1 MLPALYHWSPRDR
14 RASIRHSGLVP
25 GKRPTI
31 GTIRTVTDGR
41 HMICLA
47 PDPAAA
53 WSLSGAA
60 RWARELCVTW
70 DLWQAHLVDTDEVHV
85 LPHYG
90 PRIVEVRVANRIPK
104 RRLVWLAER
113 GA

>member
-1 MLPALYHWSPRDR
+1 MLLPPLYHWSPRSR
-14 RASIRHSGLVP
+14 AASIRRLGLVP

-31 GTIRTVTDGR
+31 GTTRTVTDGR
-41 HMICLA
+41 YMVCLA

-53 WSLSGAA
+53 WSLSGAI
-60 RWARELCVTW
+60 WARELGVVW

-85 LPHYG
+85 RPDFG

-113 GA
+113 S